1 MAVQLCIDTGLPTVS
16 QSTPK
21 AFWLLTEALAEA
33 QRQDCT
39 ANVLGV
45 PSGRGG
51 QGSTQGGMAPG
62 SDSLTQGNHVRCSML
77 QYVRYLRNLRVGCT
91 GRAPVVG
98 LTAGVE
104 ESANPGEERANLAR
118 DPAHQ

>member
-1 MAVQLCIDTGLPTVS
+1 MQGQQRLLLSVSATADTRGTSEGIYHDHVQTMSAGPGALEAYMAVQLCIDTGLPTVS

-21 AFWLLTEALAEA
+21 AFWLLTEAQAEA

-51 QGSTQGGMAPG
+51 QGSTQGGKAPWERFPYPR
-62 SDSLTQGNHVRCSML
+62 QPCEM
-77 QYVRYLRNLRVGCT
+77 QYVAVC
-91 GRAPVVG
+91 
-98 LTAGVE
+98 
-104 ESANPGEERANLAR
+104 
-118 DPAHQ
+118 